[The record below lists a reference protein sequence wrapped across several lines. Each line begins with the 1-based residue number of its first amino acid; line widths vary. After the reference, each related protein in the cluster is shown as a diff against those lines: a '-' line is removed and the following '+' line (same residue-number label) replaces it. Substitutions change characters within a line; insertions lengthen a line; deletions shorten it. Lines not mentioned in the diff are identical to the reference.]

1 MSVRQLHFNWN
12 LYLKY
17 TKKRLSNTAKFLTM
31 SVTYYSSRN
40 TKLHIIKGEKVTET
54 DFKEISPVWTN
65 KPMLQGEG

>member
-1 MSVRQLHFNWN
+1 
-12 LYLKY
+12 
-17 TKKRLSNTAKFLTM
+17 M